1 MTFIFATGNAH
12 KVEEARSILELPFT
26 TLKEINFTE
35 DIAETGNT
43 LEANAL
49 IKARHIYNLSNN
61 YTHVFSE
68 DTGLEVNALNGAP
81 GVITARYASTSNN
94 FTNNMDLLLYNLKEQ
109 TNRSARFRAVIALI
123 IEGKEY
129 LFEGIING
137 SIALDKMGDKGFGY
151 DPVFIPE
158 NYKQT
163 FAELGNKVK
172 SKLSHRAKAILKM
185 HNHLKRLDIKI

>member
-26 TLKEINFTE
+26 SLKEINFTE

-68 DTGLEVNALNGAP
+68 DTGLEVKALNGAP
-81 GVITARYASTSNN
+81 GVITARYASTSKN
-94 FTNNMDLLLYNLKEQ
+94 FTDNMDLLLHNLKDQ
-109 TNRSARFRAVIALI
+109 TDRSARFRAVIALI
-123 IEGKEY
+123 IEGKE
-129 LFEGIING
+129 
-137 SIALDKMGDKGFGY
+137 
-151 DPVFIPE
+151 
-158 NYKQT
+158 
-163 FAELGNKVK
+163 
-172 SKLSHRAKAILKM
+172 
-185 HNHLKRLDIKI
+185 